1 MHLDFIQPRRPASPW
16 GWVLLGFGLLLC
28 AALLQ
33 WRYGTLEPQLQT
45 ERKQLHNLQR
55 DRATPSVAAGRLS
68 DKQLKEDWIFASK
81 VALEL
86 SAPWSELLT
95 VFEGASKQPVALLS
109 VELDGVRQDV
119 LINAEARNYE
129 AMLNYYRYLQQQA
142 LLTSVALQAHQVN
155 QQDQDKPV
163 RFRITA
169 QWERTR

>member
-16 GWVLLGFGLLLC
+16 GWVLLALGFLLC

-33 WRYGTLEPQLQT
+33 WRYATLEPQLQT
-45 ERKQLHNLQR
+45 ARDQLRKLQS
-55 DRATPSVAAGRLS
+55 DHGAPLVAVVRLS
-68 DKQLKEDWIFASK
+68 DKQLKDDWIYASK
-81 VALEL
+81 VAQEL
-86 SAPWSELLT
+86 SAPWSDLLT
-95 VFEGASKQPVALLS
+95 VFEGASNQPVALLS
-109 VELDGVRQDV
+109 VELDGVRQDL